1 MADSLLLRLPHGA
14 QRQASWLLPG
24 DDAAQSGPLRGAAAR
39 AAGRSVVVLVP
50 GTDVLLTSAD
60 LPPTR
65 SGAKLQ
71 QLVPFALE
79 EQLAEDIDALHFA
92 IGNRQP
98 NGRLPVA
105 VVSRKRMNDWLAELR
120 AAGIEPAALYADS
133 ELLPHNPAQAVALLE
148 DDAVSIRTPSGGYVG
163 LSADAIGEALE
174 LALADPAARGLLVY
188 AGESEWQRSGAEV
201 EGLRERF
208 ESVQVQQLAGDPLP
222 LFARALPAADAI
234 NLLQGTYAPKR
245 STAAGW
251 RAWRWAAMLLGVLV
265 ALHLIG
271 RVAELVVLHRREHAL
286 DGAITRVFHRAMPGE
301 GDPYEARRRMQERLA
316 ALRARGSGGGFFTA
330 LGALATARA
339 HVPQIR
345 LEALSFSGG
354 AFDLKLTA
362 PSIEALN
369 DLAQSLAHQGWK
381 ARLTSANPTHGGF
394 RGSLRIM
401 RGS

>member
-1 MADSLLLRLPHGA
+1 MPDSLLLRLPHGA
-14 QRQASWLLPG
+14 QQQASWLLPA
-24 DDAAQSGPLRGAAAR
+24 DNTARSGPLSGAAAQ
-39 AAGRSVVVLVP
+39 AAGRSVVVLAP

-79 EQLAEDIDALHFA
+79 EQLAEDIDTLHFA
-92 IGNRQP
+92 IGKRLP

-105 VVSRKRMNDWLAELR
+105 VVARRRMNEWLAELR

-133 ELLPHNPAQAVALLE
+133 ELLPRNPAQAVALLE
-148 DDAVSIRTPSGGYVG
+148 DDAVTVRTPSGGYVG
-163 LSADAIGEALE
+163 LCADALGEALE

-188 AGESEWQRSGAEV
+188 AGETEWRRWGAQLEA
-201 EGLRERF
+201 LRERF
-208 ESVQVQQLAGDPLP
+208 ESVQVQQLAGDPLA
-222 LFARALPAADAI
+222 LFARALPAAEAI
-234 NLLQGTYAPKR
+234 NLLQGSYAPKR
-245 STAAGW
+245 STASGW
-251 RAWRWAAMLLGVLV
+251 RAWRWAAMLLGALV

-271 RVAELVVLHRREHAL
+271 QVAELVVLHRREHAL
-286 DGAITRVFHRAMPGE
+286 DGAITRVFNRAMPGA
-301 GDPYEARRRMQERLA
+301 GDPYEARRRMQARLA
-316 ALRARGSGGGFFTA
+316 EVRAQGGGGGFFTA

-339 HVPQIR
+339 HVPHTQ

-354 AFDLKLTA
+354 ALDLRLTA

-369 DLAQSLAHQGWK
+369 DLAQSLGQQGWK
-381 ARLTSANPTHGGF
+381 ARLTSANPAHGRF
-394 RGSLRIM
+394 RGSLRIT